1 MIIIWFIPII
11 IIIIIIIPMIV
22 SSKIMIAIISSE
34 SSIVVSILMSNK
46 SLIIFPCCLLSPQV
60 QVYLMYVEHK
70 SRIDLHDVPV
80 SSIYCYVDYQHAV
93 LGDLHD

>member
-1 MIIIWFIPII
+1 MAAPVNHFEPARVRLRSAGAT
-11 IIIIIIIPMIV
+11 IV
-22 SSKIMIAIISSE
+22 L
-34 SSIVVSILMSNK
+34 VVSILMPNK
-46 SLIIFPCCLLSPQV
+46 SLIIFSCCLLSPQV